1 MPILIAMT
9 QRNPV
14 IPSELM
20 ITTTPTS
27 KKDTSR
33 LYIINNIIK
42 LFINSN
48 INSSNN
54 SSSNNIIK
62 LFINNIIKLF
72 INNNIN
78 SNSNSSSNSSSNN
91 IIKLFIN
98 NTINN
103 IINNITPPRN
113 LSESYHRIKHL
124 TTPDLTFIPPIF
136 PSPYL
141 MVGYGGLSYVYS
153 KFYLWVD
160 EPRKNIYNQS

>member
-1 MPILIAMT
+1 MLTLIAMI

-42 LFINSN
+42 LFINNS
-48 INSSNN
+48 INSNSNN
-54 SSSNNIIK
+54 S
-62 LFINNIIKLF
+62 
-72 INNNIN
+72 
-78 SNSNSSSNSSSNN
+78 SNSSSNSSSNN

-113 LSESYHRIKHL
+113 LTESYHRIKHL
-124 TTPDLTFIPPIF
+124 TTPLTNFLFHPISFPLYNGGIRGVCLMFIP
-136 PSPYL
+136 
-141 MVGYGGLSYVYS
+141 
-153 KFYLWVD
+153 KFYPMLD

>member
-1 MPILIAMT
+1 MT

-42 LFINSN
+42 LFINN
-48 INSSNN
+48 T
-54 SSSNNIIK
+54 
-62 LFINNIIKLF
+62 
-72 INNNIN
+72 
-78 SNSNSSSNSSSNN
+78 
-91 IIKLFIN
+91 IN

>member
-33 LYIINNIIK
+33 LYIINNIIN

-48 INSSNN
+48 I
-54 SSSNNIIK
+54 
-62 LFINNIIKLF
+62 
-72 INNNIN
+72 
-78 SNSNSSSNSSSNN
+78 NSSSNSSSNN
-91 IIKLFIN
+91 IIKLFINNTIN

>member
-1 MPILIAMT
+1 MLTLIAMT

-33 LYIINNIIK
+33 LYIINNILK
-42 LFINSN
+42 LFITNSINSN
-48 INSSNN
+48 SNN
-54 SSSNNIIK
+54 S
-62 LFINNIIKLF
+62 
-72 INNNIN
+72 
-78 SNSNSSSNSSSNN
+78 SNSSSNSSSNN

-103 IINNITPPRN
+103 TINNIINNITPPRN
-113 LSESYHRIKHL
+113 LTESYHRIKHL
-124 TTPDLTFIPPIF
+124 TTPDLTFIPPVF

>member
-1 MPILIAMT
+1 MLTLIAMT

-42 LFINSN
+42 LFINNS
-48 INSSNN
+48 INSNSNN
-54 SSSNNIIK
+54 S
-62 LFINNIIKLF
+62 
-72 INNNIN
+72 
-78 SNSNSSSNSSSNN
+78 SNSSSNSSSNN

-103 IINNITPPRN
+103 TINNIINNITPPRN
-113 LSESYHRIKHL
+113 LTESYHRIKHL
-124 TTPDLTFIPPIF
+124 TTPDLTFIPPVF

>member
-1 MPILIAMT
+1 MLTLIAMT

-42 LFINSN
+42 LFINNS
-48 INSSNN
+48 INSNSNN
-54 SSSNNIIK
+54 S
-62 LFINNIIKLF
+62 
-72 INNNIN
+72 
-78 SNSNSSSNSSSNN
+78 SNSSSNSSSNN

-113 LSESYHRIKHL
+113 LTESYHRIKHL
-124 TTPDLTFIPPIF
+124 TTPLTNFLFHPISFPLYNGGIRGFVLCLF
-136 PSPYL
+136 PSFILCLTNPEKIYITN
-141 MVGYGGLSYVYS
+141 
-153 KFYLWVD
+153 
-160 EPRKNIYNQS
+160 RK

>member
-1 MPILIAMT
+1 MLTLIAMI

-42 LFINSN
+42 LFINNS
-48 INSSNN
+48 INSNSNN
-54 SSSNNIIK
+54 S
-62 LFINNIIKLF
+62 
-72 INNNIN
+72 
-78 SNSNSSSNSSSNN
+78 SNSSSNSSSNN

-124 TTPDLTFIPPIF
+124 TTPDLTFIPPVF

-153 KFYLWVD
+153 KFYPMLD

>member
-33 LYIINNIIK
+33 LYIINNIIN

-48 INSSNN
+48 I
-54 SSSNNIIK
+54 
-62 LFINNIIKLF
+62 
-72 INNNIN
+72 
-78 SNSNSSSNSSSNN
+78 NSSSNSSSNN
-91 IIKLFIN
+91 IIKLFINNTIN

-160 EPRKNIYNQS
+160 EPRKNIYKQS

>member
-1 MPILIAMT
+1 MT

-42 LFINSN
+42 LFINNS
-48 INSSNN
+48 INSNSNN
-54 SSSNNIIK
+54 S
-62 LFINNIIKLF
+62 
-72 INNNIN
+72 
-78 SNSNSSSNSSSNN
+78 SNSSSNSSSNN

-103 IINNITPPRN
+103 TINNIINNITPPRN
-113 LSESYHRIKHL
+113 LTESYHRIKHL
-124 TTPDLTFIPPIF
+124 TTPDLTFIPPVF

>member
-1 MPILIAMT
+1 MLILT

-14 IPSELM
+14 IPSEPM

-33 LYIINNIIK
+33 LYIINNIIN

-48 INSSNN
+48 INSS
-54 SSSNNIIK
+54 I
-62 LFINNIIKLF
+62 
-72 INNNIN
+72 
-78 SNSNSSSNSSSNN
+78 NSSSNSSSNSSNNN
-91 IIKLFIN
+91 IINLFIN

-124 TTPDLTFIPPIF
+124 TTPDLTFIPPVF

>member
-1 MPILIAMT
+1 MLTLIAMI

-42 LFINSN
+42 LFINNS
-48 INSSNN
+48 INSNSNN
-54 SSSNNIIK
+54 S
-62 LFINNIIKLF
+62 
-72 INNNIN
+72 
-78 SNSNSSSNSSSNN
+78 SNSSSNSSSNN

-124 TTPDLTFIPPIF
+124 TTPGLIFIPPIF
-136 PSPYL
+136 PSRNTI
-141 MVGYGGLSYVYS
+141 VEYGGLSHV
-153 KFYLWVD
+153 
-160 EPRKNIYNQS
+160 

>member
-1 MPILIAMT
+1 MLTLIAMT

-42 LFINSN
+42 LFINNS
-48 INSSNN
+48 INSNSNN
-54 SSSNNIIK
+54 S
-62 LFINNIIKLF
+62 
-72 INNNIN
+72 
-78 SNSNSSSNSSSNN
+78 SNSSSNSSSNN

-103 IINNITPPRN
+103 TINNIINNITPPRN
-113 LSESYHRIKHL
+113 LTESYHRIKHL
-124 TTPDLTFIPPIF
+124 TTPLTNFLFHPISFPLYNGGIRGVCLMFILSFI
-136 PSPYL
+136 
-141 MVGYGGLSYVYS
+141 YGLTNPEKIYITN
-153 KFYLWVD
+153 
-160 EPRKNIYNQS
+160 RK

>member
-1 MPILIAMT
+1 MT

-33 LYIINNIIK
+33 LYIINNIIN

-48 INSSNN
+48 I
-54 SSSNNIIK
+54 
-62 LFINNIIKLF
+62 
-72 INNNIN
+72 
-78 SNSNSSSNSSSNN
+78 NSSSNSSSNN
-91 IIKLFIN
+91 IIKLFINNTIN

-124 TTPDLTFIPPIF
+124 TTPDLTFIPPVF

-141 MVGYGGLSYVYS
+141 MVEYGGLSYVYS

-160 EPRKNIYNQS
+160 EPRKSIYNQS